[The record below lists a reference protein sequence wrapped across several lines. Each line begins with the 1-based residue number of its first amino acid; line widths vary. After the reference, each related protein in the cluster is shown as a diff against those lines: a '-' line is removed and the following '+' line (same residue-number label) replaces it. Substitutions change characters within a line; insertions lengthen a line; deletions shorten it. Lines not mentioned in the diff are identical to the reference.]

1 MPKGLKK
8 VSQQMASPPGQ
19 TRYKLIKNVRNRRD

>member
-8 VSQQMASPPGQ
+8 VSQQMTSPPGQ